1 MYIPEARLIIVH
13 SSSFNSAMLNTSWY
27 CIHIDPTVTVTAT
40 GGDAIA
46 GQVFTLM
53 CQASGVTVSGPD
65 DPDLDYSWRRGNTGP
80 ELSSFRSY
88 TLAVQVI
95 DAGDDYTC
103 EVTYS
108 PSFLDQSGSVTS
120 FGITTL
126 NVASKLQ
133 FIHRSYI

>member
-1 MYIPEARLIIVH
+1 M
-13 SSSFNSAMLNTSWY
+13 
-27 CIHIDPTVTVTAT
+27 TAT
-40 GGDAIA
+40 GGDATA
-46 GQVFTLM
+46 GQFFALT

-65 DPDLDYSWRRGNTGP
+65 DPDLDYSWRRGNAGP

-88 TLAVQVI
+88 VLVVQVA

-120 FGITTL
+120 IGTTTL

-133 FIHRSYI
+133 FIRRLYMYTCTVVHLRHCFVLLFLCSPSADNRN

>member
-1 MYIPEARLIIVH
+1 M
-13 SSSFNSAMLNTSWY
+13 
-27 CIHIDPTVTVTAT
+27 TAT

-46 GQVFTLM
+46 GQVFTLT

-65 DPDLDYSWRRGNTGP
+65 DPDLDYSWRRGGAGP
-80 ELSSFRSY
+80 VLSAFRSY
-88 TLAVQVI
+88 ALAVQVT

-120 FGITTL
+120 VGTTTL

-133 FIHRSYI
+133 FIHRSYMYTCTVVHLRQCFVLLFLCSPSADNRN